1 MIAAA
6 YDDEITDEQ
15 LRSLPGAGDAASV
28 RVLKRQLDEGD
39 VENVVEEPQEPAAYD
54 DDHGRAADAVLERA
68 DELTTR
74 SVTLDAVFPL
84 DDGEN
89 AAVALAN
96 EVDAA
101 LLPVT
106 SSTGSD
112 G

>member
-1 MIAAA
+1 VIAAA

-54 DDHGRAADAVLERA
+54 DDHGRAADAVLERT

-74 SVTLDAVFPL
+74 CSR
-84 DDGEN
+84 
-89 AAVALAN
+89 
-96 EVDAA
+96 
-101 LLPVT
+101 
-106 SSTGSD
+106 STTGRTRQSRSRTRSTRRYSP
-112 G
+112 